1 MRFLNPVGVT
11 DHGDQMSVMLI
22 KFCMGLAVFWIIV
35 MSLLSAPILTGIT
48 VFILVALIVAMWLHH
63 LSMHFIA
70 KMVWLLSG
78 CVFMF
83 VTKQL
88 IPDFGGMNF
97 LLLAVTGIPFLTFQ
111 RPSERTLSYF
121 LGTVPMLIWW
131 VSHLGDHSFLG
142 PNELATDT
150 TSTFIAPTT
159 ITVSFLLIMMQM
171 IYFTSIFRKYEDELR
186 EEANK
191 SEIANKA
198 KSAFLANMSHEIR
211 TPMNGIIGMSE
222 LLYQEPLAEQ
232 NKRKVSSIVNSARAL
247 LRIIDDILDLS
258 KIEAGKM
265 SVEETETS
273 IAEIAESVALEMS
286 AEALSKHCRL
296 ELHFDHSITGSG
308 LTDPARVRQILINLL
323 SNAIKFSDGTVEN
336 PAKIIVTLRGEADG
350 FIHLSIK
357 DEGVGIAEDDLA
369 RLFRPFQQAEQ
380 HNSRKYGG
388 TGLGLS
394 IVRNLTELMGG
405 EVWAKSTLGEGSEFF
420 VRLPFK
426 PNAPTP
432 ISFDP
437 IANDVFVFAD
447 NQTMRTVLEPN
458 QSAPA
463 LSKIEQFE
471 QIDALSDRLETTSKT
486 PFVVVSVGD
495 MDSNSIVVQ
504 KLSQANPKTKFICIT
519 TSIEDRQG
527 LINETTYV
535 VYRFPV
541 LQSELLRAFHVLSG
555 CAPQEELSDETQ
567 LISHNV
573 ATNKILVAEDNDINR
588 MVIGAQLEK
597 LGYDVTFAEDGL
609 IGLEKWEAGDFAVL
623 LVDGQMPNM
632 DGYQMVKELRK
643 RERANHAHKR
653 SIVIGVTAN
662 ALRGDDQIC
671 FDAGM
676 DDYLA
681 KPVALE
687 TLQAKLEEWIKPSL
701 Q

>member
-1 MRFLNPVGVT
+1 
-11 DHGDQMSVMLI
+11 
-22 KFCMGLAVFWIIV
+22 
-35 MSLLSAPILTGIT
+35 
-48 VFILVALIVAMWLHH
+48 
-63 LSMHFIA
+63 
-70 KMVWLLSG
+70 
-78 CVFMF
+78 
-83 VTKQL
+83 
-88 IPDFGGMNF
+88 
-97 LLLAVTGIPFLTFQ
+97 
-111 RPSERTLSYF
+111 
-121 LGTVPMLIWW
+121 
-131 VSHLGDHSFLG
+131 
-142 PNELATDT
+142 
-150 TSTFIAPTT
+150 
-159 ITVSFLLIMMQM
+159 
-171 IYFTSIFRKYEDELR
+171 
-186 EEANK
+186 
-191 SEIANKA
+191 
-198 KSAFLANMSHEIR
+198 
-211 TPMNGIIGMSE
+211 
-222 LLYQEPLAEQ
+222 
-232 NKRKVSSIVNSARAL
+232 
-247 LRIIDDILDLS
+247 
-258 KIEAGKM
+258 
-265 SVEETETS
+265 
-273 IAEIAESVALEMS
+273 MS
-286 AEALSKHCRL
+286 AEALSKHCRM

-323 SNAIKFSDGTVEN
+323 SNAIKFTDGTVEN
-336 PAKIIVTLRGEADG
+336 PAKIIVTLRGEAGG

-394 IVRNLTELMGG
+394 IVRKLTELMDG
-405 EVWAKSTLGEGSEFF
+405 EVWAKSTLGEGPEFF

-437 IANDVFVFAD
+437 IANEVFVFAD
-447 NQTMRTVLEPN
+447 NQTMRTVLAPN

-471 QIDALSDRLETTSKT
+471 QIDALSDRLEATSKT

-495 MDSNSIVVQ
+495 MDSNSIVIQ

-535 VYRFPV
+535 VYCFPV

-555 CAPQEELSDETQ
+555 CALQEEPTDETQ
-567 LISHNV
+567 LISHNIT
-573 ATNKILVAEDNDINR
+573 TNKILVAEDNDINR
-588 MVIGAQLEK
+588 MVIGAQLEN
-597 LGYDVTFAEDGL
+597 
-609 IGLEKWEAGDFAVL
+609 WEAGEFAAL

-632 DGYQMVKELRK
+632 DGYQMVKELRE

-653 SIVIGVTAN
+653 SVVIGVTAN

>member
-1 MRFLNPVGVT
+1 MRFLNPVGVV
-11 DHGDQMSVMLI
+11 DHGDQMSVILI
-22 KFCMGLAVFWIIV
+22 KFCMALAVFWIAL

-48 VFILVALIVAMWLHH
+48 VFILVALIAAMWLHH
-63 LSMHFIA
+63 RQMHFTA
-70 KMVWLLSG
+70 KLVWVFSG

-97 LLLAVTGIPFLTFQ
+97 LLLAVTGIPFLIFQ
-111 RPSERTLSYF
+111 RPMERSFSYF
-121 LGTVPMLIWW
+121 LGALPLIIWW
-131 VSHLGDHSFLG
+131 ISYSGDHSWLG
-142 PNELATDT
+142 ANELSTGA

-171 IYFTSIFRKYEDELR
+171 TYFTSIFRKYEIELKDV
-186 EEANK
+186 ANK

-222 LLYQEPLAEQ
+222 LLYQEPLDEQ

-273 IAEIAESVALEMS
+273 IAEIIESVALEMS

-296 ELHFDHSITGSG
+296 ELHFHHAITGKG

-323 SNAIKFSDGTVEN
+323 SNAIKFSDGTAEN
-336 PAKIIVTLRGEADG
+336 PAKITVTLIAGEEG
-350 FIHLSIK
+350 GINLTIK
-357 DEGVGIAEDDLA
+357 DEGVGIAESDLA
-369 RLFRPFQQAEQ
+369 RLFQPFQQAEQ
-380 HNSRKYGG
+380 QNSRKYGG

-394 IVRNLTELMGG
+394 IVRNLVELMGG
-405 EVWAKSTLGEGSEFF
+405 EISVKSEIGAGSEFL
-420 VRLPFK
+420 VRLPFN
-426 PNAPTP
+426 PNPPTP

-437 IANDVFVFAD
+437 ETNEVLAFAD
-447 NQTMRTVLEPN
+447 NQTMRTVLAPN
-458 QSAPA
+458 KSVPA
-463 LSKIEQFE
+463 LSDIEQFE
-471 QIDALSDRLETTSKT
+471 QIDTLYARLSSTPKT
-486 PFVVVSVGD
+486 PFVIVSVGD
-495 MDSNSIVVQ
+495 MDSNALVVR
-504 KLSQANPKTKFICIT
+504 KLSQANPQAKFICIT

-527 LINETTYV
+527 LMSENAYV

-555 CAPQEELSDETQ
+555 CAPQVDTSTETR
-567 LISHNV
+567 LVSHNGK
-573 ATNKILVAEDNDINR
+573 TNKILVAEDNNINR

-609 IGLEKWEAGDFAVL
+609 IGLEKWEKTEFAAL

-632 DGYQMVKELRK
+632 DGYQMVTELRK
-643 RERANHAHKR
+643 RERDNNMHKR

-681 KPVALE
+681 KPVTLD
-687 TLQAKLEEWIKPSL
+687 TLQSKLDEWIKPPSK
-701 Q
+701 